1 MTTSPIIVRRN
12 GNQYIPNDYLE
23 LLLKTHSAAYSAAFV
38 STEGETKEL
47 MVTRGDGDG
56 LNLKLIQETMESLP
70 LDDITFC
77 FYAGDKALN
86 MDDINPFVLLKGQ
99 VVAFVSGEFPGY
111 DKPTSSKSSE
121 FFFAHEYLKPKLEM
135 LSELVDGNLEK
146 IVSAISKPNFK
157 TDALNNAP
165 SHAVITMMCADNTTI
180 SFAKTEDAAEYPWG
194 WVSHNLGYAKAKKDD
209 KKEGEDKPQKKGM
222 FSSRSTVREKV
233 GSAGQAQPAAPE
245 PKPEKSDA
253 VTATAEALKANALAN
268 YTVKKGILPP
278 EHLNRKER
286 GKWYVNRIGYKPDKY
301 DQGRGV
307 PIDLYVDPKGQVMT
321 LSDVKKLGMSAAKL
335 PSRSLPPR
343 TSGDTET
350 EHIQHGQMDNAPPAG
365 EKSVLMERLPVM
377 SPKARQHFEA
387 YLKEAK
393 VQKKIAENADII
405 TDPTHVQAIEK
416 KFAGFATQMGWKD
429 MGDICKLS
437 YDMCVELT
445 YPELKPGEPNK
456 WFNSEIASVLLFS
469 LKNMVAANYAKAAKK
484 TEEQT
489 TTHVVANEELKPEK
503 KGGMFANRKVA

>member
-23 LLLKTHSAAYSAAFV
+23 LLLKTHSAAYSAALV

-47 MVTRGDGDG
+47 LVTKGDGDG
-56 LNLKLIQETMESLP
+56 LNVELIQETMKSFP

-77 FYAGDKALN
+77 FYASDKALS
-86 MDDINPFVLLKGQ
+86 MDDINPFTLLKGQ

-146 IVSAISKPNFK
+146 IVTAIGKPNFK

-165 SHAVITMMCADNTTI
+165 SHGVITLMCADNTTV
-180 SFAKTEDAAEYPWG
+180 SFAKTEDASEFPWG
-194 WVSHNLGYAKAKKDD
+194 WVSNTLGYGGKSS
-209 KKEGEDKPQKKGM
+209 KKEGETTQKKGM
-222 FSSRSTVREKV
+222 FSGRSTVREKV
-233 GSAGQAQPAAPE
+233 GSNGQPTPSE
-245 PKPEKSDA
+245 PPKPAKSDA
-253 VTATAEALKANALAN
+253 VTATAEALKANALEN
-268 YTVKKGILPP
+268 YTVKKGNLPP
-278 EHLNRKER
+278 EHLSRKDR
-286 GKWYVNRIGYKPDKY
+286 GKWYLNRLGYKPDKW
-301 DQGRGV
+301 DQGKGV
-307 PIDLYVDPKGQVMT
+307 PIELYVNPQGQIMT
-321 LSDVKKLGMSAAKL
+321 LSDVKKLGLAAANL
-335 PSRSLPPR
+335 PARNNPARS
-343 TSGDTET
+343 GKDTEN
-350 EHIQHGQMDNAPPAG
+350 ENISNGQMDNAPPAG
-365 EKSVLMERLPVM
+365 EKNVLTERLPVM
-377 SPKARQHFEA
+377 SPRARQHFEA

-429 MGDICKLS
+429 MGDVCKLS

-445 YPELKPGEPNK
+445 FPELKPGEPNK
-456 WFNSEIASVLLFS
+456 WFNPEIASVLLFS
-469 LKNMVAANYAKAAKK
+469 LKNMVASNYAKQAKK
-484 TEEQT
+484 VDEQV

-503 KGGMFANRKVA
+503 KGMFAKRAAA